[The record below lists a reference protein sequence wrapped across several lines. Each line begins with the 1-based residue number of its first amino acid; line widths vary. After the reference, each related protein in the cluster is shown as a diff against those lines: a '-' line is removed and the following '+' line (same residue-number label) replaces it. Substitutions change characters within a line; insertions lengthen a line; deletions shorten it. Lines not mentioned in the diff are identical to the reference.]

1 MSSSKPPTT
10 PSSSLRSAI
19 TTKNLMKQPQPL
31 TETPIRTIQDHGT
44 VGAVANN
51 GSDLSYDLS
60 SADSSFQIHN
70 NIQQDDGVDDGV
82 EGGCGGGGDDDDHN
96 YNDKN
101 IVDQKAASG
110 GNNMN
115 VNIIV
120 SPLPLPREVVVKD
133 KENDNDDDNLSL
145 DDEKVFAFKGEY
157 GVRNR
162 KLDYSNKHN
171 RDSDHDHDHDDIA
184 KNGIVIQDLHQLR
197 LDKSNSS
204 VHDHE
209 DDHNDY
215 EKEEE
220 GGKGGGGTKNGT
232 GLDLENVAQWIKSG
246 KCSKILVLCG
256 AGVSCS
262 AGIPDFRTPGSG
274 L

>member
-1 MSSSKPPTT
+1 MSSKPPTT
-10 PSSSLRSAI
+10 PSSSSAS
-19 TTKNLMKQPQPL
+19 KNLRKQPQPQPQQPL

-60 SADSSFQIHN
+60 SADSSFHVHN
-70 NIQQDDGVDDGV
+70 NKQQDDDVDDGV
-82 EGGCGGGGDDDDHN
+82 EVEGGGGGDNHK
-96 YNDKN
+96 NDKN
-101 IVDQKAASG
+101 IVDQGAG
-110 GNNMN
+110 GNMN

-133 KENDNDDDNLSL
+133 KENENDDDNLSL
-145 DDEKVFAFKGEY
+145 DDEKVSLFKGEY

-162 KLDYSNKHN
+162 KLDFDSNKHY
-171 RDSDHDHDHDDIA
+171 RDGDGDFDDHDDIA

-204 VHDHE
+204 VHDHD

-215 EKEEE
+215 DKEDE
-220 GGKGGGGTKNGT
+220 GGKGGGTKNGT
-232 GLDLENVAQWIKSG
+232 GLDLESVAQWIHSG